1 MQFFKIFLK
10 CCAFRDS
17 WQCVLGLT
25 KSPLGVLQLFTASS
39 TTLEGYL
46 CSSCCNRDTSLQRL
60 PMSSFPAFSGL
71 CCSWWGLPG
80 CGDVVSSPQE
90 SSGWVWRRAALP
102 GTGRLCGFGW
112 GWAVPRVQMLYFV
125 WSGLG
130 DCPFGYT
137 LPSLP
142 QWRPKINIAQIVCPS
157 NKQSVKIAVLPL
169 RLRLIKVGSDCRS
182 RALLGVCSNEVFAA
196 LKRHRKNMRW
206 HNLQKLY
213 H

>member
-1 MQFFKIFLK
+1 MHLEIQGGVS
-10 CCAFRDS
+10 CCSQRAHL
-17 WQCVLGLT
+17 V
-25 KSPLGVLQLFTASS
+25 
-39 TTLEGYL
+39 L
-46 CSSCCNRDTSLQRL
+46 CSSSQHLLQHLRDIYAPPVVTCDTSSQRL
-60 PMSSFPAFSGL
+60 PMPSSPAFSGL

-102 GTGRLCGFGW
+102 GTRRLRGFGW
-112 GWAVPRVQMLYFV
+112 GWAFPRVQMLYFV

-130 DCPFGYT
+130 ECRFGYT

-196 LKRHRKNMRW
+196 LKRHWKNMKW